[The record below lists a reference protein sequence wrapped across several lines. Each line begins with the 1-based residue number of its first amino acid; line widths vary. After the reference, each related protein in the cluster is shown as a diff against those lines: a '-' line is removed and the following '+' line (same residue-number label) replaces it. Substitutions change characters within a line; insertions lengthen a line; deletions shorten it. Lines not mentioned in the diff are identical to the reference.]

1 MSYSPKFSITNTIL
15 KFIGRIEAARDFI
28 ENAPLVPAYEAKF
41 RQEAIIR
48 TVHHGTHI
56 EGNQLDTGEVAAV
69 LEGQRIDA
77 KDRDIQE
84 ILNYRNV
91 LRYIDKYNDEK
102 NSRGVNLTHTGGGI
116 SRHIRFTE
124 KDLLGIHKLTLEKI
138 LTDDKVGRFRSTQV
152 VVKNSKTRE
161 VSFRPPPAA
170 QIKILVNEFFS
181 WLNSATAEDV
191 HPVLKAGIVHYI
203 LAFIHPF
210 VDGNGRTARA
220 FATLVLF
227 SEGYDIK
234 KFFSLE
240 EYFDRDAKRYY
251 KTLQAVSN
259 QKVGELSDRNLTSWL
274 EYFCEGLTEE
284 LERVKKRVQKLSLD
298 SKLKGRTGQIALSE
312 RQMKLVEYIEA
323 NGSVNNQT
331 WRRLLAEFSDDTILR
346 DLKDLQKKGL
356 IKKLQ
361 IGKPSTNLWYTRY
374 SITCSTK
381 KIGTFVW
388 GILGMT

>member
-1 MSYSPKFSITNTIL
+1 MYSPKFSITNTIL

-56 EGNQLDTGEVAAV
+56 EGNPLDSGEVAAV
-69 LEGQRIDA
+69 LGGEKIDA
-77 KDRDIQE
+77 RDRDVQE

-91 LRYIDKYNDEK
+91 LKYIDNSKSLIVNGKSITEK
-102 NSRGVNLTHTGGGI
+102 NIL
-116 SRHIRFTE
+116 
-124 KDLLGIHKLTLEKI
+124 DIHKLTVEKV
-138 LTDDKVGRFRSTQV
+138 LPADKSGKYRSTQV
-152 VVKNSKTRE
+152 VVKNSKTQE
-161 VSFRPPPAA
+161 ISFRPPQAS
-170 QIKILVNEFFS
+170 QLKNLIGEFLN
-181 WLNSATAEDV
+181 WLNSKDAVDV
-191 HPVLKAGIVHYI
+191 HPVLKAGIVHYV

-251 KTLQAVSN
+251 KTLQSVSN
-259 QKVGELSDRNLTSWL
+259 QKVGELSDRDLTSWL
-274 EYFCEGLTEE
+274 EYFCEGLAEE
-284 LERVKKRVQKLSLD
+284 LERVKMRVQKLSLD

-331 WRRLLAEFSDDTILR
+331 WRRLLADFSDDTILR

-356 IKKLQ
+356 IKKK
-361 IGKPSTNLWYTRY
+361 G
-374 SITCSTK
+374 STK
-381 KIGTFVW
+381 GAIYLLK
-388 GILGMT
+388 

>member
-91 LRYIDKYNDEK
+91 LRYIDKYNGEK

-191 HPVLKAGIVHYI
+191 HPVLKAGIVHYV

-234 KFFSLE
+234 KLFSLE
-240 EYFDRDAKRYY
+240 EYFDRDAQSYY
-251 KTLQAVSN
+251 KVLVETSN
-259 QKVGELSDRNLTSWL
+259 QSKDFPSRDLTPWT
-274 EYFCEGLTEE
+274 EYFTKGLSVE
-284 LERVKKRVQKLSLD
+284 LTRIKDRIRKVSVD
-298 SKLKGRTGQIALSE
+298 SKIRRRQGAQLALSE
-312 RQMKLVEYIEA
+312 RQMKVVEF
-323 NGSVNNQT
+323 
-331 WRRLLAEFSDDTILR
+331 LAENSLGVMSQLKNLFPMVSEDTVLR
-346 DLKDLQKKGL
+346 DLQELTKEGI
-356 IKKLQ
+356 IKKR
-361 IGKPSTNLWYTRY
+361 G
-374 SITCSTK
+374 ITKGAHYELVT
-381 KIGTFVW
+381 
-388 GILGMT
+388 